1 MSSINRKHPK
11 IEEQITV
18 FGKPNVLLT
27 SKVKDDDFRFKDL
40 IATTKS

>member
-11 IEEQITV
+11 FEEQITV

-27 SKVKDDDFRFKDL
+27 SKAKDDDYRYKDL
-40 IATTKS
+40 VATTKS